1 MPHIRVRGIE
11 QAALEEVAGTI
22 VEQFA
27 KLTDTPNDH
36 FTVEYIAS
44 QFVVAGGASLAYPF
58 IEVLWFD
65 RGQDVKTAVAHVID
79 TALRPFVGED
89 KDITVLFKDV
99 NGNDYYENREHF

>member
-1 MPHIRVRGIE
+1 MPHIRARGIE
-11 QAALEEVAGTI
+11 QSALEEVAGSI

-36 FTVEYIAS
+36 FTVEHIAS
-44 QFVVAGGASLAYPF
+44 QFIVAGGASSAYPF
-58 IEVLWFD
+58 VEVLWFD
-65 RGQDVKTAVAHVID
+65 RGQDVKTAVAHVIN

-89 KDITVLFKDV
+89 KDITVLFEDL